1 MCSPFLTYQDF
12 GASAGRVW
20 TRKGPHGNCFGCNVH
35 LSFVFLKI
43 INVNVIIIYI
53 FLWKIS
59 PKYKL
64 LCKL

>member
-1 MCSPFLTYQDF
+1 MYQDGVHQQVVF
-12 GASAGRVW
+12 GCARV
-20 TRKGPHGNCFGCNVH
+20 HSDNCSGCNVH